1 MRFGSV
7 LSLLLIAGLGVGAVL
22 HFSPRDEEASPFVT
36 RTRAAF
42 SKASDVTL
50 ERAADYWLAAAEK
63 RKDGN
68 NIRGSGAALAVAI
81 RLGRAEALRSGAK
94 PVPKKLQR
102 LFADHYPDAVL
113 KETRW
118 LVAEPGSRLG
128 RVLARWPVEE
138 GAVTLDDVIVF
149 KTEDASKNR
158 RLFAHE
164 LAHVDQYQE
173 LGIGE
178 FARRYAADP
187 DPLEKE
193 ASRKARRV
201 MRSV

>member
-1 MRFGSV
+1 
-7 LSLLLIAGLGVGAVL
+7 
-22 HFSPRDEEASPFVT
+22 
-36 RTRAAF
+36 
-42 SKASDVTL
+42 
-50 ERAADYWLAAAEK
+50 
-63 RKDGN
+63 
-68 NIRGSGAALAVAI
+68 
-81 RLGRAEALRSGAK
+81 
-94 PVPKKLQR
+94 
-102 LFADHYPDAVL
+102 
-113 KETRW
+113 
-118 LVAEPGSRLG
+118 
-128 RVLARWPVEE
+128 
-138 GAVTLDDVIVF
+138 VTLDDVIVF